1 MRKDKAAAP
10 APPDSPNGRAAYLHQ
25 LATESPQLA
34 AKLPPNEQEY
44 VHWVRVIND
53 RLRSGRYIEDE
64 ARAWLIWMQVKCLQ
78 KLR

>member
-1 MRKDKAAAP
+1 MRKEKVAAP
-10 APPDSPNGRAAYLHQ
+10 APPDSPNGRAAYLQQ
-25 LATESPQLA
+25 LATEAPQLA
-34 AKLPPNEQEY
+34 AKLPLNEQEY

-78 KLR
+78 YF

>member
-1 MRKDKAAAP
+1 MRREKADAP
-10 APPDSPNGRAAYLHQ
+10 APPDSPNGRAAYLQQ
-25 LATESPQLA
+25 LAVEAPQLA

-64 ARAWLIWMQVKCLQ
+64 AQAWLILMQEKCLQ
-78 KLR
+78 G